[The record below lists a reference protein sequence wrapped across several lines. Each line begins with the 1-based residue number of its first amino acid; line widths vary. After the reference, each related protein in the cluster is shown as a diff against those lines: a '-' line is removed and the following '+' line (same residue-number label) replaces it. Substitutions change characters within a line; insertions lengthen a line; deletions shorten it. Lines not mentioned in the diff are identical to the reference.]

1 MHVESIKSTQTI
13 YKNSIVNT
21 EYTTVVDDKTHK
33 RYIEVTTHEIRLYT
47 RNGSEHASNNNKHTV
62 DLYA

>member
-1 MHVESIKSTQTI
+1 MHVENIKSTQTV

-33 RYIEVTTHEIRLYT
+33 QYTEVTTHEIRLYT
-47 RNGSEHASNNNKHTV
+47 RTGTDLHWTNKHNIN
-62 DLYA
+62 LYI

>member
-1 MHVESIKSTQTI
+1 MHVENIKSTQTI

-33 RYIEVTTHEIRLYT
+33 RTVEVTAHEVVLYDRT
-47 RNGSEHASNNNKHTV
+47 GTAHAHNNKHTV
-62 DLYA
+62 DLYI